1 MKLLSFCKNNE
12 HRYVMAKKMPTTELL
27 WFGAK
32 KQFSYKNQNAQ
43 NHEYDHFV
51 VEKRLNFW
59 VAVAAAFF
67 MIRLNSFV
75 QNALIWKWMQK
86 LVWEMTKKIQRK
98 NEKNQRYASG
108 KEKKIPLWTCEITTF
123 TVLFLVVLLHK
134 TILRFTHIRSGVRH
148 KHIHIQMEF

>member
-86 LVWEMTKKIQRK
+86 LVWEMTKK
-98 NEKNQRYASG
+98 NT
-108 KEKKIPLWTCEITTF
+108 EKKWEKSTLCERKRKKNSIMNMWNHH
-123 TVLFLVVLLHK
+123 LYCVVLGCALAQNNFKIYAH
-134 TILRFTHIRSGVRH
+134 
-148 KHIHIQMEF
+148 